1 LQRLPLKTEK
11 IEKKEA
17 ETKLTHNKIAIA
29 EMEETEHL
37 HEIHE
42 TDKDDFHKLQRERYF
57 EKMHEKIE
65 HKKAKKMHALMKAHD
80 DKADMFKE
88 YIIKDKDHMKIVK
101 IKDQIEGEKIRIK
114 KDEAKKRFR
123 HAVYAMEQHTPG
135 FESLSECFKTT

>member
-1 LQRLPLKTEK
+1 MRQTSIVLAALFGSISAWDTEK

-65 HKKAKKMHALMKAHD
+65 HKKAKK
-80 DKADMFKE
+80 
-88 YIIKDKDHMKIVK
+88 
-101 IKDQIEGEKIRIK
+101 
-114 KDEAKKRFR
+114 
-123 HAVYAMEQHTPG
+123 
-135 FESLSECFKTT
+135 